1 MTESTQGAVTLEGE
15 LHPTRAVIPASAILL
30 CLRRSLKTTGTVFA
44 TAMSRFIVMDRRPLH
59 PATDV
64 RPRCVSSAHH
74 KEMAF
79 AIDHL
84 DHLVL
89 TVADVEATIAFYT
102 SALGMKAVSFGNR
115 RALHFGSQKINLHQ
129 AGHEFAPKAAR
140 PTPGSG
146 DLCFITK
153 APLDEVMSQLEAAGL
168 SIELGPVERTGAVGK
183 LRSVYLRDPDF
194 NLIEISN
201 YL

>member
-1 MTESTQGAVTLEGE
+1 MMESTQDAVTSQGEFRPIQAVTL
-15 LHPTRAVIPASAILL
+15 ASAILR
-30 CLRRSLKTTGTVFA
+30 CLHRSLKTTDMVFA
-44 TAMSRFIVMDRRPLH
+44 TAMSRFFVMDRRPLH
-59 PATDV
+59 PATEASS
-64 RPRCVSSAHH
+64 RRVSISHRT
-74 KEMAF
+74 EMGF

-89 TVADVEATIAFYT
+89 TVADVDATIAFYT
-102 SALGMKAVSFGNR
+102 SALGMEEVSFGNR
-115 RALHFGSQKINLHQ
+115 RALRFGSQKINLHQ
-129 AGHEFAPKAAR
+129 AGNEFEPKAAR

-153 APLDEVMSQLEAAGL
+153 APMDEVICHLNATGHT
-168 SIELGPVERTGAVGK
+168 IEVGPVERTGAVGK